1 MQTQS
6 GYPCI
11 RCGRER
17 VVAKTWKEQ
26 VTTLSNV
33 AILTHTSMICPDPE
47 CQKIVEAGL
56 DVQRKK
62 RDEIRASQVA
72 RMAANVLKRK
82 KK

>member
-1 MQTQS
+1 MS

-17 VVAKTWKEQ
+17 DVAKTWKEQ
-26 VTTLSNV
+26 VTTLSTV
-33 AILTHTSMICPDPE
+33 SILTHTSMICPDPA